1 MVTCD
6 SGCGCHLKPWA
17 LGLALGII
25 WGLCIFFMGLL
36 MHFEM
41 VKTTLIT
48 NSGMYFLEYGPT
60 LVGSLVGG
68 LIGFVHGFIKGVL
81 IAWLYNVFSKC
92 CRYCCKTKEVEV
104 VEK

>member
-6 SGCGCHLKPWA
+6 SSCGCHLKPWA

-25 WGLCIFFMGLL
+25 WGLCILLMGLM
-36 MHFEM
+36 MHFEV

-60 LVGSLVGG
+60 IAGSLVGG

-92 CRYCCKTKEVEV
+92 CRHCYKTKEVV